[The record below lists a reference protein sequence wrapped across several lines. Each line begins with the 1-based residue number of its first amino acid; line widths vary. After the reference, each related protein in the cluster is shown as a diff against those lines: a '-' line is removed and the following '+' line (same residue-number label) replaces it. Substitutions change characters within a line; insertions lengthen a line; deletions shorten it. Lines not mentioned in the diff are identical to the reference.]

1 MSDQGRAPFLN
12 EDLQLRFAVEA
23 FYRREIRVL
32 QERRYQ
38 DWLALMDEA
47 VTYRVPV
54 TVHTEAG
61 LVVED
66 NALGYYDED
75 MTLLK
80 ARVQKLESRRS
91 WVENP
96 PSRLRYFLQVLDIET
111 GEGDELMVSSNLL
124 LFQHRWNLDQHF
136 SGERRDVLLP
146 HADGFRVKG
155 RTVILDRQGFTA
167 QGLSVF
173 F

>member
-1 MSDQGRAPFLN
+1 MGELEHAPAIA
-12 EDLQLRFAVEA
+12 EDLRLRLAIED

-32 QERRYQ
+32 QDRRYQ
-38 DWLALMDEA
+38 DWLALMDEG

-96 PSRLRYFLQVLDIET
+96 PSRLRYFLQVLDIRAGD
-111 GEGDELMVSSNLL
+111 GEEVLVSSNLL

-136 SGERRDVLLP
+136 SGERHDVLLP
-146 HADGFRVKG
+146 HADGFRVRA
-155 RTVILDRQGFTA
+155 RTVILDRQGFTE

>member
-1 MSDQGRAPFLN
+1 MSDIHSVLTAPANQTARL
-12 EDLQLRFAVEA
+12 AVEE
-23 FYRREIRVL
+23 FYRREILIL

-38 DWLALMDEA
+38 DWLGLMDDSIR
-47 VTYRVPV
+47 YNVPV
-54 TVHTEAG
+54 TVYTEAG
-61 LVVED
+61 LVVEN

-75 MTLLK
+75 LTLLK

-96 PSRLRYFLQVLDIET
+96 PSRLRYFVQVIDLAVNGSASIS
-111 GEGDELMVSSNLL
+111 VRSNLL
-124 LFQHRWNLDQHF
+124 LFQHRWNVDQHF
-136 SGERRDVLLP
+136 SGERHDLLV
-146 HADGFRVKG
+146 AGQDGLKLG
-155 RTVILDRQGFTA
+155 ERTVVMDRQAFTH